1 MQSTEKGTEK
11 MKRTADSRKI
21 AFLLKNLEENEEMV
35 IEFKKEPKEDIR
47 EVDSKDLHFAL
58 NTLKLGEQLLVR
70 FSESHE

>member
-1 MQSTEKGTEK
+1 MQNTEKGTEK

-21 AFLLKNLEENEEMV
+21 AFLLKNLEENEEMI
-35 IEFKKEPKEDIR
+35 IELKKEPKEDIR

-58 NTLKLGEQLLVR
+58 STLKLGEQLLVR

>member
-11 MKRTADSRKI
+11 MKRTADSRKN
-21 AFLLKNLEENEEMV
+21 AFLLKNLEENEDMI

-58 NTLKLGEQLLVR
+58 STLKLGEQLLVR

>member
-1 MQSTEKGTEK
+1 MQNTEKGTEK

-21 AFLLKNLEENEEMV
+21 AFLSKNLEENEEMI

>member
-1 MQSTEKGTEK
+1 

-21 AFLLKNLEENEEMV
+21 AFLLKNLEENEDMI

-58 NTLKLGEQLLVR
+58 STLKLGEQLLVR

>member
-1 MQSTEKGTEK
+1 

-21 AFLLKNLEENEEMV
+21 AFLLKDLKENEEMI
-35 IEFKKEPKEDIR
+35 IEFKKEPREDIR

-58 NTLKLGEQLLVR
+58 STLKLGEQLLVR

>member
-1 MQSTEKGTEK
+1 

-21 AFLLKNLEENEEMV
+21 AFLLKSLEENEDMI

-58 NTLKLGEQLLVR
+58 STLKLGEQLLVR

>member
-1 MQSTEKGTEK
+1 MQNTEKGTEK

-21 AFLLKNLEENEEMV
+21 AFLSKNLEENEEMI

-58 NTLKLGEQLLVR
+58 STLKLGEQLLVR

>member
-1 MQSTEKGTEK
+1 MQNTEKGTEK

-21 AFLLKNLEENEEMV
+21 AFLLKNLEENEEMI

-58 NTLKLGEQLLVR
+58 STLKLGEQLLVR

>member
-21 AFLLKNLEENEEMV
+21 AFLLKNLEEDEEMV

>member
-1 MQSTEKGTEK
+1 
-11 MKRTADSRKI
+11 MKRTADSRKT

>member
-1 MQSTEKGTEK
+1 

-58 NTLKLGEQLLVR
+58 NTLQLLVR

>member
-1 MQSTEKGTEK
+1 

-21 AFLLKNLEENEEMV
+21 AFLLKNLEENEEMI

-47 EVDSKDLHFAL
+47 EVDSKGLHFAL
-58 NTLKLGEQLLVR
+58 STLKLGEQLLVR

>member
-1 MQSTEKGTEK
+1 

-58 NTLKLGEQLLVR
+58 STLKLGEQLLVR

>member
-1 MQSTEKGTEK
+1 

-21 AFLLKNLEENEEMV
+21 AFLLRNLEENEEMI

-58 NTLKLGEQLLVR
+58 STLKLGEQLLVR

>member
-1 MQSTEKGTEK
+1 

-70 FSESHE
+70 FSESRE

>member
-1 MQSTEKGTEK
+1 
-11 MKRTADSRKI
+11 MKRTADSRKT
-21 AFLLKNLEENEEMV
+21 AFLLKNLEENEDMI

-58 NTLKLGEQLLVR
+58 STLKLGEQLLVR

>member
-1 MQSTEKGTEK
+1 

-35 IEFKKEPKEDIR
+35 IEFKKVPKEDIR

>member
-1 MQSTEKGTEK
+1 MQNTEKGTEK

>member
-1 MQSTEKGTEK
+1 
-11 MKRTADSRKI
+11 MKRTADSRKT
-21 AFLLKNLEENEEMV
+21 AFLLKNLEENEEII

-58 NTLKLGEQLLVR
+58 STLKLGEQLLVR

>member
-1 MQSTEKGTEK
+1 MQSTEKGTDK

>member
-1 MQSTEKGTEK
+1 

-21 AFLLKNLEENEEMV
+21 AFLLKNLEENEEMI
-35 IEFKKEPKEDIR
+35 IELKKEPKEDIR

-58 NTLKLGEQLLVR
+58 STLKLGEQLLVR

>member
-1 MQSTEKGTEK
+1 

>member
-1 MQSTEKGTEK
+1 M
-11 MKRTADSRKI
+11 
-21 AFLLKNLEENEEMV
+21 L

-58 NTLKLGEQLLVR
+58 STLKLGEQLLVR

>member
-1 MQSTEKGTEK
+1 
-11 MKRTADSRKI
+11 MKRTADSRKT
-21 AFLLKNLEENEEMV
+21 AFLLKNLEENEEMI

-58 NTLKLGEQLLVR
+58 STLKLGEQLLVR

>member
-1 MQSTEKGTEK
+1 
-11 MKRTADSRKI
+11 
-21 AFLLKNLEENEEMV
+21 MV

>member
-1 MQSTEKGTEK
+1 MQSTEKGKEK

>member
-1 MQSTEKGTEK
+1 
-11 MKRTADSRKI
+11 MKRTADSRKN
-21 AFLLKNLEENEEMV
+21 AFLLKNLEENEDMI

-58 NTLKLGEQLLVR
+58 STLKLGEQLLVR

>member
-1 MQSTEKGTEK
+1 MQSIEKGTEK

-21 AFLLKNLEENEEMV
+21 AFLLKNLEENEDMI

-58 NTLKLGEQLLVR
+58 STLKLGEQLLVR